1 MKVIYPIGTSAAI
14 ALGVFVPLWAI
25 LNRFAKR
32 RPCRPA
38 VVPPAVE
45 RVLILGAS
53 SGIGRTLAHRYAE
66 RGAKI
71 CIVARKSAELDV
83 VRSEC
88 GAISGVS
95 DSVLS
100 ICADFTRAEDMIA
113 IREKISEKWHG
124 LDTLIVS
131 AGVSALRPVLEIAG
145 AEGPSVTQPSLDG
158 VRRVEDVALAA
169 VKGNYLGPL
178 LSAVT
183 MIPVMRSTSASPS
196 VLLISSLGAV
206 IAAPT
211 RAIYGSTKAASYL
224 LYQALSLENP
234 SVNFS
239 YVLPSTIE
247 GNFRASAVDAGPV
260 READPAQSGLKREV
274 VAERCIRA
282 IDACEKIVFVPAFYR
297 YVQFLSWIWPSY
309 VERKAAQKYRFTPP

>member
-1 MKVIYPIGTSAAI
+1 MKAIYPIGTSAAI

-71 CIVARKSAELDV
+71 CIVARRGAELDM

-88 GAISGVS
+88 GAISGALE

-100 ICADFTRAEDMIA
+100 ICADLTRAEDMIA
-113 IREKISEKWHG
+113 IREKISESELCCLSDMGLDPISHSRASVTEWHG

-145 AEGPSVTQPSLDG
+145 AEGPSVTQPGLDG

-183 MIPVMRSTSASPS
+183 MVCFRS
-196 VLLISSLGAV
+196 
-206 IAAPT
+206 
-211 RAIYGSTKAASYL
+211 Y
-224 LYQALSLENP
+224 
-234 SVNFS
+234 
-239 YVLPSTIE
+239 
-247 GNFRASAVDAGPV
+247 
-260 READPAQSGLKREV
+260 
-274 VAERCIRA
+274 
-282 IDACEKIVFVPAFYR
+282 
-297 YVQFLSWIWPSY
+297 
-309 VERKAAQKYRFTPP
+309 